1 MEDKTRVI
9 VLGAGYAGVEA
20 AKQLHKIFKR
30 DDSVEITLID
40 RNPYHTLMTELHEV
54 AGSRT
59 EPDSVQVSLA
69 KIFSGKRVNVVVDDI
84 KTIDFENNTAIS
96 DDHKYPYDYIIIGAG
111 GEPEFFDV
119 PGVQENSFTC
129 WSLEDA
135 IRIRVQVEEMFR
147 EAAKEPNPMKRR
159 RLLTFAIAGGG
170 FTGVELAGELL
181 ERKEELCPKYHIAE
195 EEVRI
200 IIIEMMDSILPIFP
214 EKLQNKASTYLRR
227 HGAEILLNSPIT
239 KGEPGKVI
247 IADEETLEAETF
259 IWTAGIHGS
268 EFTTKIDLTKGQCAR
283 GTETEASTV
292 EGIHGMKGC
301 YYDDDDR
308 YIVGERGRIQ
318 VNEHMQ
324 SVDVDNVYLA
334 GDMIWFIYNDK
345 PVPQIVENALQ
356 TGEVAAKNIASRIKD
371 KQEQETFEPQYHGF
385 MVSVGGRWGVA
396 HVMGVSMTGFFAMA
410 MKHLVNFHYLFGV
423 AGINAVWEYMQH
435 EFFTMKNHRSFV
447 GGHLAWK
454 IPVYWALPLRLWLGG
469 KWFYEGVKKIGEGW
483 LNPGPGGLADVDP
496 AAISMPGVSFGEG
509 DAGSGASPEWEEN
522 GGGSEGGGGADGNGG
537 ADGDSGASPEWEGED
552 SGLFDGLDGA
562 GDSAGEVADGANSLI
577 HTVQADGGSSASPA
591 WEGGEGAA
599 EGAAQ
604 AASEYAE
611 PLIGAIAPYT
621 WFAETV
627 LSASPLLAFLA
638 QSGVVLAE
646 VAIGLALI
654 GGLFTFLAAGVSII
668 LGLMFIASGWGN
680 PELLWYIF
688 ASLVMLGGAGRGLG
702 LDHWVMPALKR
713 WWNRRTVAHKLY
725 LYTGE
730 PRIKN

>member
-1 MEDKTRVI
+1 MEDRTRVV

-119 PGVQENSFTC
+119 PGVQENSYTC

-214 EKLQNKASTYLRR
+214 EKLQNKATTYLRR

-239 KGEPGKVI
+239 KGEPGKII

-604 AASEYAE
+604 AASEYGE

>member
-1 MEDKTRVI
+1 MQDTTRVV

-40 RNPYHTLMTELHEV
+40 KNPYHTLMTELHEV

-69 KIFSGKRVNVVVDDI
+69 KIFSGKRVNVVIDEI

-96 DDHKYPYDYIIIGAG
+96 EDHKYPYDYIILGAG

-159 RLLTFAIAGGG
+159 RILTFAIAGGG

-200 IIIEMMDSILPIFP
+200 VIIEMMDSILPIFP
-214 EKLQNKASTYLRR
+214 DQLRRKAAMYIRR
-227 HGAEILLNSPIT
+227 HGGEILLNSPIT
-239 KGEPGKVI
+239 KAEPGKII

-268 EFTTKIDLTKGQCAR
+268 HFTSQIDLTKGQCAR
-283 GTETEASTV
+283 GTEAEASTV

-334 GDMIWFIYNDK
+334 GDMIWFIYNEK

-356 TGEVAAKNIASRIKD
+356 TGEVAAKNIASRIKN
-371 KQEQETFEPQYHGF
+371 KQEQEIFEPQYHGF

-396 HVMGVSMTGFFAMA
+396 HVMGVSMSGFLAMA
-410 MKHLVNFHYLFGV
+410 MKHLVNLHYLFGV
-423 AGINAVWEYMQH
+423 AGINAVWEYLQH
-435 EFFTMKNHRSFV
+435 EFFTMKDHRSFL
-447 GGHLAWK
+447 GGHLAWR

-496 AAISMPGVSFGEG
+496 AAINMPGVSFGEG
-509 DAGSGASPEWEEN
+509 DGGSGASPEWEEN
-522 GGGSEGGGGADGNGG
+522 GGGNGGGGNGG
-537 ADGDSGASPEWEGED
+537 TDGDSGASPEWEGDD

-562 GDSAGEVADGANSLI
+562 GDSVGEVADGANSLI

-604 AASEYAE
+604 AASEYGE
-611 PLIGAIAPYT
+611 PLIEAIAPYT

-702 LDHWVMPALKR
+702 LDHWVIPALKR

>member
-1 MEDKTRVI
+1 MQETTRVV

-20 AKQLHKIFKR
+20 TKQLHKIFKR

-40 RNPYHTLMTELHEV
+40 KNPYHTLMTELHEV

-69 KIFSGKRVNVVVDDI
+69 KIFSGKRVNVVIDEI
-84 KTIDFENNTAIS
+84 KTIDFENNAAIS
-96 DDHKYPYDYIIIGAG
+96 DGNTYPYDYIILGAG

-147 EAAKEPNPMKRR
+147 AAAKEPNPMKRR

-200 IIIEMMDSILPIFP
+200 VIIEMMDSILPIFP
-214 EKLQNKASTYLRR
+214 PQLRRKAALYIRR
-227 HGAEILLNSPIT
+227 HGGEILLNSPIT
-239 KGEPGKVI
+239 KAEPGKI
-247 IADEETLEAETF
+247 MIADEETLEAETF

-268 EFTTKIDLTKGQCAR
+268 EFTSKIDLTKGQCAS

-334 GDMIWFIYNDK
+334 GDMIWFVYNDK

-356 TGEVAAKNIASRIKD
+356 TGEVAAKNIASRIKG

-396 HVMGVSMTGFFAMA
+396 HVMGVSMSGFFAMA
-410 MKHLVNFHYLFGV
+410 MKHLVNLHYLFGV
-423 AGINAVWEYMQH
+423 AGINAVWEYLQH
-435 EFFTMKNHRSFV
+435 EFFTMKNRRSFI
-447 GGHLAWK
+447 GGHLAWR

-469 KWFYEGVKKIGEGW
+469 KWFYEGVTKIGEGW

-496 AAISMPGVSFGEG
+496 AAVNMPGVSFGEG
-509 DAGSGASPEWEEN
+509 DAGSGA
-522 GGGSEGGGGADGNGG
+522 
-537 ADGDSGASPEWEGED
+537 
-552 SGLFDGLDGA
+552 
-562 GDSAGEVADGANSLI
+562 
-577 HTVQADGGSSASPA
+577 
-591 WEGGEGAA
+591 
-599 EGAAQ
+599 
-604 AASEYAE
+604 
-611 PLIGAIAPYT
+611 
-621 WFAETV
+621 
-627 LSASPLLAFLA
+627 
-638 QSGVVLAE
+638 
-646 VAIGLALI
+646 
-654 GGLFTFLAAGVSII
+654 
-668 LGLMFIASGWGN
+668 
-680 PELLWYIF
+680 
-688 ASLVMLGGAGRGLG
+688 
-702 LDHWVMPALKR
+702 
-713 WWNRRTVAHKLY
+713 
-725 LYTGE
+725 
-730 PRIKN
+730 

>member
-1 MEDKTRVI
+1 MQDMTRVV

-40 RNPYHTLMTELHEV
+40 KNPYHTLMTELHEV

-69 KIFSGKRVNVVVDDI
+69 KIFSGKRVNVVIDEI

-96 DDHKYPYDYIIIGAG
+96 EDHKYPYDYIIIGAG

-214 EKLQNKASTYLRR
+214 EKLQNKATTYLRR

-239 KGEPGKVI
+239 KGEPGKII

-435 EFFTMKNHRSFV
+435 EFFTMKNHRSFI

-496 AAISMPGVSFGEG
+496 AAINMPGVSFGEG
-509 DAGSGASPEWEEN
+509 DGGSGASPEWEEN
-522 GGGSEGGGGADGNGG
+522 GGGNGGGGNGG
-537 ADGDSGASPEWEGED
+537 TDGDSGASPEWEGED

-604 AASEYAE
+604 AAEQASQWAE
-611 PLIGAIAPYT
+611 PLIPAIGPYV
-621 WFAETV
+621 WFAETI
-627 LSASPLLAFLA
+627 LSASPLLAFLL

-646 VAIGLALI
+646 VAIGLALV
-654 GGLFTFLAAGVSII
+654 GGLFTFLAAGVSLI
-668 LGLMFIASGWGN
+668 LALMFIASGWGN

-688 ASLVMLGGAGRGLG
+688 ASIVMLGGAGRGLG

>member
-1 MEDKTRVI
+1 MEDRTRVV

-214 EKLQNKASTYLRR
+214 EKLQNKATTYLRR

-239 KGEPGKVI
+239 KGEPGKII

-423 AGINAVWEYMQH
+423 AGVNAVWEYMQH

-509 DAGSGASPEWEEN
+509 DAGSSASPEWEEN
-522 GGGSEGGGGADGNGG
+522 GGGSEGGGGTDGNGG

-638 QSGVVLAE
+638 QSSVVLAE